1 MTKTLKYKQDIY
13 AVEILEKKILQR
25 TCNNTN
31 LLEK

>member
-13 AVEILEKKILQR
+13 AVERQIKILQR